1 MWRTEEQGFAAAAID
16 ACLRPVAGGHAPPWG
31 MWLPMVTPM
40 RGAALDLPAAAR
52 LAERYA
58 RAGVDGLV
66 ILGTTGEGGLLSPK
80 ERRELAATVLEA
92 VNGAVPVMAGAGGVD
107 TRAVGEQVRHLDHL
121 DLAGYLVAPPYY
133 LRPSDAGIAW
143 HFAEVLKV
151 TQRPL
156 MLYNV
161 PRRTGCAMSL
171 ALMRSLLAH
180 PRIVAVKECDAANL
194 REAARRQPF
203 PVFCGDDAHM
213 LDHLL
218 AGGAGA
224 VPASAHIRPEL
235 FVRLLHL
242 AETGRRLAAGAL
254 FSQLQPL
261 VSLMFSE
268 PNPAPVKAALAIEG
282 WIEPDVRLPMQPA
295 SKALWQ
301 RLETALA
308 SLPAISEE
316 GMREANAS

>member
-1 MWRTEEQGFAAAAID
+1 
-16 ACLRPVAGGHAPPWG
+16 

-40 RGAALDLPAAAR
+40 RGGALDLRAAAR

-80 ERRELAATVLEA
+80 ERREFAATVLEA
-92 VNGAVPVMAGAGGVD
+92 VHGIVPVMAGVGGVD
-107 TRAVGEQVRHLDHL
+107 TRAVCEQVRHLDHL
-121 DLAGYLVAPPYY
+121 DLAGYLVPPPYY
-133 LRPSDAGIAW
+133 LRPSEAGIAW
-143 HFAEVLKV
+143 HFAEVLKA
-151 TQRPL
+151 TLRPL

-161 PRRTGCAMSL
+161 PRRTGCSMSL
-171 ALMRSLLAH
+171 ALMQSLLAH

-194 REAARRQPF
+194 RELARKQPF
-203 PVFCGDDAHM
+203 PVFCGEDARM
-213 LDHLL
+213 LDHCL

-224 VPASAHIRPEL
+224 VPASAHVRPDL
-235 FVRLLHL
+235 FVRLMHL

-282 WIEPDVRLPMQPA
+282 WIEPDVRLPMYPA

-308 SLPAISEE
+308 LLPATTEE
-316 GMREANAS
+316 GMREASAS